1 MSKQDALDRQA
12 LVAAQQYM
20 GKLAWP
26 TVLLGVTVGL
36 AYVVTPLLLIA
47 GVIPL
52 AVAFLLMTVATYAA
66 YTVLHE
72 AAHGSISGSHTSL
85 RWLNEALG
93 YIAAWILMIP
103 LTAHR
108 HEHLAHHRNTN
119 KPDEDPDFIVANM
132 ARSPL
137 HAARAAVQVFASQ
150 HQYYYKHRWGKGPRA
165 QDRRLCLEVA
175 AALVPRLAFVAAGF
189 WVEGFIL
196 FVLAWLCGVALL
208 LFLFAY
214 IVHTPHQS
222 VGRYVDTS
230 TFLVDGLPGRVVS
243 ALWGYQNYHSIHH
256 LFPRV
261 PFYDYPQLFGE
272 IEETM
277 VAKGAPIYR
286 LDSRRGRFERGPGV
300 SGQRAAS

>member
-1 MSKQDALDRQA
+1 MNKPDALDRQA

-36 AYVVTPLLLIA
+36 AYVATPLLLIA

-52 AVAFLLMTVATYAA
+52 AVAFVLMTVATYAA

-175 AALVPRLAFVAAGF
+175 AALVPRLAFVPPDSGSR
-189 WVEGFIL
+189 GSR
-196 FVLAWLCGVALL
+196 
-208 LFLFAY
+208 FL
-214 IVHTPHQS
+214 S
-222 VGRYVDTS
+222 S
-230 TFLVDGLPGRVVS
+230 PGC
-243 ALWGYQNYHSIHH
+243 
-256 LFPRV
+256 
-261 PFYDYPQLFGE
+261 
-272 IEETM
+272 
-277 VAKGAPIYR
+277 
-286 LDSRRGRFERGPGV
+286 
-300 SGQRAAS
+300 AASPCCCSCSPISCIRRTSRWGAMWIPQRSW

>member
-1 MSKQDALDRQA
+1 MSKPDALDRQA
-12 LVAAQQYM
+12 LAAAQQYM

-26 TVLLGVTVGL
+26 TVLLGVTVGV

-47 GVIPL
+47 GIIPL

-137 HAARAAVQVFASQ
+137 HAAWAAVRVFVGQ
-150 HQYYYKHRWGKGPRA
+150 YQYYYKHRWGQGPRA

-189 WVEGFIL
+189 WVEGLTL

-272 IEETM
+272 IQETM

-286 LDSRRGRFERGPGV
+286 LDSRRRRFERGPGV
-300 SGQRAAS
+300 SGQGAVG